1 MKNVVFLISVLSSA
15 IFFLSLEKSFAATP
29 SWVMSR
35 PVSRDFYV
43 GIGVC
48 NKKEIKDNC
57 RKIAEDKA
65 FLELSSE
72 ISVDISGSFV
82 QKIVERTGLSEQDVR
97 MEIRTSSRARLTGHE
112 LAGEWGDKN
121 NHYVYFKLSKQQY
134 HRQRMLEKE
143 NQGE

>member
-1 MKNVVFLISVLSSA
+1 MKNAVFLILA
-15 IFFLSLEKSFAATP
+15 LLAATFFFTEKSVAAP
-29 SWVMSR
+29 PAWVSSR
-35 PVSRDFYV
+35 PVSRDFYI

-48 NKKEIKDNC
+48 NKKEIKGDC
-57 RKIAEDKA
+57 RKVAEDKA

-112 LAGEWGDKN
+112 LVGEWKDKN
-121 NHYVYFKLSKQQY
+121 NHWVYFRLSKQEYQL
-134 HRQRMLEKE
+134 Q
-143 NQGE
+143 